1 MVLAWWQEWLISN
14 GYELVALWF
23 RISFVG
29 QILSAFGLFCL
40 GCSLFCGLCLIWFL
54 LHVWYWQAWLLSYR
68 QVTAV
73 SLVSVWQIHSEHWV
87 HFSYGQLALLI
98 TFTSDNDIG

>member
-29 QILSAFGLFCL
+29 QILSAFK
-40 GCSLFCGLCLIWFL
+40 WFL
-54 LHVWYWQAWLLSYR
+54 SGVFSSLWVMFGVILVACLAWAGLAAVPITGLL
-68 QVTAV
+68 
-73 SLVSVWQIHSEHWV
+73 LFHW
-87 HFSYGQLALLI
+87 FQSGKLI
-98 TFTSDNDIG
+98 LSIGCTSHMDS

>member
-29 QILSAFGLFCL
+29 QILSAFK
-40 GCSLFCGLCLIWFL
+40 WFL
-54 LHVWYWQAWLLSYR
+54 SGVFSSLWVMFGVLL
-68 QVTAV
+68 VAC
-73 SLVSVWQIHSEHWV
+73 
-87 HFSYGQLALLI
+87 LALAGLA
-98 TFTSDNDIG
+98 TVLSPGYCCFIGFSLAN